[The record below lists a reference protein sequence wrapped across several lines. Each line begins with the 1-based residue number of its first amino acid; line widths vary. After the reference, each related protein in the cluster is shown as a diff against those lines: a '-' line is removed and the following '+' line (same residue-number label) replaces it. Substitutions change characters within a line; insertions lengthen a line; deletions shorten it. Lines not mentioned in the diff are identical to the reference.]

1 MRLPCR
7 LTRSLPDFAR
17 LVVLCGGARLRRS
30 SASNFMNAR
39 WEPGLA
45 KPGFR
50 RLSVRPEHPNVDT
63 GAMDP
68 FLLRLTFAAV
78 YRICH
83 GVLNGK
89 SKREPGIIWIRIR
102 LQLAHSKNIS
112 AILEKS
118 GRPASQ

>member
-1 MRLPCR
+1 MRWRQIEAEFGVKLYER
-7 LTRSLPDFAR
+7 T
-17 LVVLCGGARLRRS
+17 VGT
-30 SASNFMNAR
+30 
-39 WEPGLA
+39 GLA